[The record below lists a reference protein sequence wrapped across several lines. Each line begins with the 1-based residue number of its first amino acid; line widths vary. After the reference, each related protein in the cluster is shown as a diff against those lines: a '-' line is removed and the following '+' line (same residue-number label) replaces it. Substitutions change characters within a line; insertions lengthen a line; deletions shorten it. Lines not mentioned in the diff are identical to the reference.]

1 MDSFHN
7 LKKLRKLYLS
17 DNRLATLDSH
27 VFDAMFRL
35 ERIQLDRNQFHCDC
49 NLAPAAKFLSSLK
62 EVPRNLRCQN
72 PQRFRGHVI
81 YQVMARL
88 NCANSDKKVE
98 SPSLRAVKPVPLT
111 NVKIPKSEFV
121 ESAEV
126 PEFDENTST
135 FQHPLTQLPT
145 TTTAKTTKPTTEA
158 RTTTTS
164 ATIPPTITSAES
176 LLPHFLASPED
187 TEAPVNTTLRLPCQT
202 RNPETF
208 LGWKKNDKRLQ
219 SGGRIHI
226 TNKELII
233 ERAKLRRVSILFIFN
248 RFSDTTFSITDHSRS
263 SNKTP
268 SQLML
273 FHIILDPNH
282 TSFRLVPV
290 VE

>member
-35 ERIQLDRNQFHCDC
+35 ERIQLDRNQFYCDC

-88 NCANSDKKVE
+88 NCGNTDKKVE
-98 SPSLRAVKPVPLT
+98 PPKSSSSAIKPVPLINT
-111 NVKIPKSEFV
+111 NIPKSEQFV
-121 ESAEV
+121 ESAEL
-126 PEFDENTST
+126 PESNENTGTST
-135 FQHPLTQLPT
+135 FQHLSSLAQSSPQT
-145 TTTAKTTKPTTEA
+145 TIKTSTIST
-158 RTTTTS
+158 
-164 ATIPPTITSAES
+164 TIPPTVTSAES
-176 LLPHFLASPED
+176 LLPHFLTSPED

-233 ERAKLRRVSILFIFN
+233 ERANLRRVL
-248 RFSDTTFSITDHSRS
+248 IT
-263 SNKTP
+263 
-268 SQLML
+268 
-273 FHIILDPNH
+273 
-282 TSFRLVPV
+282 
-290 VE
+290 

>member
-98 SPSLRAVKPVPLT
+98 PPNSFSRPVKPVPLI

-126 PEFDENTST
+126 PELDENTST
-135 FQHPLTQLPT
+135 FQHLSSLTQLPT
-145 TTTAKTTKPTTEA
+145 TTAIKTMKPTTA
-158 RTTTTS
+158 TKTTTTS
-164 ATIPPTITSAES
+164 TTIPPTITSAES

-187 TEAPVNTTLRLPCQT
+187 TEAPVNTTIRLPCQT

-233 ERAKLRRVSILFIFN
+233 ERAKLRRVTYFYILSIFW
-248 RFSDTTFSITDHSRS
+248 
-263 SNKTP
+263 
-268 SQLML
+268 
-273 FHIILDPNH
+273 
-282 TSFRLVPV
+282 
-290 VE
+290 

>member
-88 NCANSDKKVE
+88 NCANTDKKVE
-98 SPSLRAVKPVPLT
+98 PASSAFKPAPLINT
-111 NVKIPKSEFV
+111 KIPKSGFV

-126 PEFDENTST
+126 PELDENTST
-135 FQHPLTQLPT
+135 LNHLSSLTQIPPVT
-145 TTTAKTTKPTTEA
+145 TIKITTEAKTT
-158 RTTTTS
+158 TS
-164 ATIPPTITSAES
+164 KTIPPTITSAES
-176 LLPHFLASPED
+176 LLPHFLISPED
-187 TEAPVNTTLRLPCQT
+187 TEAPVNTTIRLPCQT
-202 RNPETF
+202 QNPETF

-219 SGGRIHI
+219 NGGRIHI

-233 ERAKLRRVSILFIFN
+233 EKAELRRVTIF
-248 RFSDTTFSITDHSRS
+248 
-263 SNKTP
+263 
-268 SQLML
+268 
-273 FHIILDPNH
+273 
-282 TSFRLVPV
+282 
-290 VE
+290 

>member
-1 MDSFHN
+1 MNSFHN

-98 SPSLRAVKPVPLT
+98 PSNSFSPAVKPVPLI
-111 NVKIPKSEFV
+111 NVKIPKSEFE

-126 PEFDENTST
+126 PELDENTST
-135 FQHPLTQLPT
+135 FQHLSSLTPVPT
-145 TTTAKTTKPTTEA
+145 TTTIKATKSTTEA
-158 RTTTTS
+158 RTTTT
-164 ATIPPTITSAES
+164 TIPPTITSAES

-187 TEAPVNTTLRLPCQT
+187 TEAPVNTTIRLPCQT

-233 ERAKLRRVSILFIFN
+233 ERAKLRRV
-248 RFSDTTFSITDHSRS
+248 TFLRDNLSVSR
-263 SNKTP
+263 
-268 SQLML
+268 
-273 FHIILDPNH
+273 I
-282 TSFRLVPV
+282 
-290 VE
+290 